1 LKLAATQRKYPIV
14 DLFAGPGGL
23 GEGFAEANDDRGNA
37 RFHSVASI
45 EHDEFSHQTLLLRHF
60 FRGFSTENIPDD
72 YYLYLNKKITR
83 DELYIKYKTEF
94 LAASK
99 SALRISLGPENHA
112 IVRRTI
118 NKRLGGKRLW
128 ALVGGPPCQAYS
140 LVGRSR
146 MMNNPNFEND
156 ERHFLYREYLKI
168 IADHSPP
175 VFVMENVKGLL
186 SATIGDELA
195 INRIVSDLA
204 NPKAAIKY
212 RRNGLNYR
220 LFSLSEEDLPGE
232 KVDPRLFLLRA
243 EQYGVPQA
251 RHRMFIVGIRSDL
264 SVKPRQLKPHKP
276 PTVRQTIGSLPSIRS
291 TVSRGGDNS
300 TQWQHEISKLS
311 SVSLSSELNGSSF
324 AQQIVQN
331 IKSNIE
337 GGQWP
342 PETSSCQYGRTSKA
356 KHTSLRR
363 LYDER
368 LGVLTGHEARG
379 HMPSDLRRYMFAAVF
394 AEVAGRSPK
403 LSDFPQILLPKHKNV
418 DLAVS
423 GKMFSDRFRVQL
435 PDDVATTI
443 TSHISKDGHYYI
455 HYDPMQCRSLTVREA
470 ARLQTF
476 PDNYKFEGPR
486 TSQYHQVG
494 NAVPP
499 YLASQI
505 ASVIADVLDSV
516 KGKD

>member
-1 LKLAATQRKYPIV
+1 LEAKQRNYPIV

-23 GEGFAEANDDRGNA
+23 GEGFAEANDNRGNA

-60 FRGFSTENIPDD
+60 FRSFSTENIPDD

-112 IVRRTI
+112 VVRRTI
-118 NKRLGGKRLW
+118 NKRLGGKKLW

-220 LFSLSEEDLPGE
+220 LFSLSE
-232 KVDPRLFLLRA
+232 
-243 EQYGVPQA
+243 
-251 RHRMFIVGIRSDL
+251 
-264 SVKPRQLKPHKP
+264 
-276 PTVRQTIGSLPSIRS
+276 
-291 TVSRGGDNS
+291 RGL
-300 TQWQHEISKLS
+300 TRR
-311 SVSLSSELNGSSF
+311 
-324 AQQIVQN
+324 
-331 IKSNIE
+331 KS
-337 GGQWP
+337 
-342 PETSSCQYGRTSKA
+342 
-356 KHTSLRR
+356 
-363 LYDER
+363 
-368 LGVLTGHEARG
+368 
-379 HMPSDLRRYMFAAVF
+379 
-394 AEVAGRSPK
+394 
-403 LSDFPQILLPKHKNV
+403 
-418 DLAVS
+418 
-423 GKMFSDRFRVQL
+423 
-435 PDDVATTI
+435 
-443 TSHISKDGHYYI
+443 
-455 HYDPMQCRSLTVREA
+455 
-470 ARLQTF
+470 
-476 PDNYKFEGPR
+476 
-486 TSQYHQVG
+486 
-494 NAVPP
+494 
-499 YLASQI
+499 
-505 ASVIADVLDSV
+505 
-516 KGKD
+516 